1 MKTYLTRKEHEAA
14 GDYSW
19 PVKIRGHLYRVSAPP
34 VFEDDRDTANV
45 EAVLIG
51 PAPSELPGS
60 KD

>member
-14 GDYSW
+14 GDYSG
-19 PVKIRGHLYRVSAPP
+19 PVKIRGHLYRVSSPP
-34 VFEDDRDTANV
+34 VFKEGRDTANV

-51 PAPSELPGS
+51 PAPSELPKL